1 METVVRVEDNMG
13 LFLSRGKTGVAVVVV
28 VVGDLTEVELLDV
41 VVVVVV
47 VAAVVVEVGVLE
59 PCRVVDE

>member
-1 METVVRVEDNMG
+1 MG